1 VYVLTTNRKQSTY
14 ADILSKLVELEP
26 DFKPPRAMVDF
37 ELAAINAINQQFEGV
52 IAVVFFILRKTIGNI
67 FNRVAFKHTTIPMLI
82 LL

>member
-52 IAVVFFILRKTIGNI
+52 IVSGCFFSFYAKPLETYSIVWPSNTLQFRC
-67 FNRVAFKHTTIPMLI
+67 
-82 LL
+82 